1 MESTQDPRTWIP
13 QPIYGHKGSKRMKLV
28 GFLDIVPIFLK
39 ATSSYSIIFP
49 PEIEKIDVLDSPS
62 PLDLSRFTQLY
73 PDFLMN
79 PPVEI
84 PISPDPN
91 QGPWGP
97 LGAPWGP
104 RLQAFLQGS
113 SDSSRPELLQWPWRI
128 SPRSCGTGDTTGAT
142 KDLKLYKVTAL
153 TIPCCLQAFLGSE
166 TFGAMKIN

>member
-91 QGPWGP
+91 QGPGGPWGP
-97 LGAPWGP
+97 LGAPDSRHSSRAHLIHPG
-104 RLQAFLQGS
+104 LNSSSGLGEFLQ
-113 SDSSRPELLQWPWRI
+113 DP
-128 SPRSCGTGDTTGAT
+128 
-142 KDLKLYKVTAL
+142 VAL
-153 TIPCCLQAFLGSE
+153 VIQPAPQ
-166 TFGAMKIN
+166 KI